1 MQIPVKI
8 KKLKENAIIPTKGS
22 LQAAGGDLYACLDQA
37 ITIMPGETINIP
49 LGFSTEFSD
58 EYAAL
63 IYARSGLSCRQGL
76 APADKVGVIDSD
88 YRGEW
93 VVAIHNHSGNPQI
106 ISSNERVAQVVF
118 QPIAHPVFTEVEELT
133 ETERGERGFG
143 STGRH

>member
-1 MQIPVKI
+1 
-8 KKLKENAIIPTKGS
+8 
-22 LQAAGGDLYACLDQA
+22 
-37 ITIMPGETINIP
+37 MPGETINIP